1 MAVCRA
7 CEGAL
12 KPTEMNSVEVNKQP
26 DRGLHLRR
34 HRLLHEARKLLTR
47 RVLKLIAFV
56 VFAYLILQLGPG
68 LEKALKDL
76 KGVTWQWIGGAVAI
90 ETLSETGYVVSWRGI
105 LDPDNRLRE
114 IEGGS
119 RHLAAETAWSQLGGG
134 MLVPGGTLGSMG
146 VGSWMLHRLGMS
158 MDGVAKRQFTLM
170 FLNTGVD
177 ALAIVFFGMGLAI
190 GLFSGESN
198 LLLTLLPAVIVVIL
212 LLLALYVAHH
222 ADSVGRKLHRGRAK
236 IASAIRTLA
245 DAVEGVEG
253 ILRGRGS
260 VKIILGALAYLLF
273 DMAVL
278 YGAFHAIDAHPV
290 PSFGVVAMGYLIGSL
305 GGSLPLPASLG
316 SIGGMTGMLILY
328 GVDSNDA
335 VAAVVLYQAIGYLV
349 PLLGGGIAYLFLR
362 RRFGPLGHEADEAG
376 PPSAVAAPQHVD

>member
-1 MAVCRA
+1 MSPHYRDTLDY
-7 CEGAL
+7 ETG
-12 KPTEMNSVEVNKQP
+12 VNKQA
-26 DRGLHLRR
+26 DRGLRLRR

-56 VFAYLILQLGPG
+56 VFAYLILQLVPG

-76 KGVTWQWIGGAVAI
+76 KGVGWQWIVGAAAI
-90 ETLSETGYVVSWRGI
+90 ETLSETGYVISWRGI
-105 LDPDNRLRE
+105 LDPDKRLRE
-114 IEGGS
+114 IEGG
-119 RHLAAETAWSQLGGG
+119 RHVAAETAWSQLGGG
-134 MLVPGGTLGSMG
+134 MLVPGGTLGSIG

-158 MDGVAKRQFTLM
+158 MEGVAKRQFTLM
-170 FLNTGVD
+170 FLTTGVD

-245 DAVEGVEG
+245 EAVEGVEA

-260 VKIILGALAYLLF
+260 AKIILGALAYLLF

-376 PPSAVAAPQHVD
+376 PPSAVAAPQHAD

>member
-1 MAVCRA
+1 M
-7 CEGAL
+7 
-12 KPTEMNSVEVNKQP
+12 
-26 DRGLHLRR
+26 
-34 HRLLHEARKLLTR
+34 
-47 RVLKLIAFV
+47 
-56 VFAYLILQLGPG
+56 
-68 LEKALKDL
+68 
-76 KGVTWQWIGGAVAI
+76 TWQWIVGAVAI

-105 LDPDNRLRE
+105 LDPDNRLRQ

-134 MLVPGGTLGSMG
+134 MLVPGGTLGSIG

-177 ALAIVFFGMGLAI
+177 ALAIVFFGTGLAI

-245 DAVEGVEG
+245 EAVEGVEG

-260 VKIILGALAYLLF
+260 AKIILGALAYLLF

-278 YGAFHAIDAHPV
+278 YGALHAIDAHPV
-290 PSFGVVAMGYLIGSL
+290 PSFGVVAMGYLLGSL
-305 GGSLPLPASLG
+305 GGSLPLPADLG
-316 SIGGMTGMLILY
+316 SIGGMTGMLIL
-328 GVDSNDA
+328 
-335 VAAVVLYQAIGYLV
+335 
-349 PLLGGGIAYLFLR
+349 
-362 RRFGPLGHEADEAG
+362 
-376 PPSAVAAPQHVD
+376 

>member
-26 DRGLHLRR
+26 DRGLHFRR

-56 VFAYLILQLGPG
+56 VFAYLILQLVPG

-134 MLVPGGTLGSMG
+134 MLVPGGTLGSIG

-177 ALAIVFFGMGLAI
+177 ALAIVFFGTGLAI
-190 GLFSGESN
+190 GLFGGESN

-245 DAVEGVEG
+245 EAVEGVEA

-260 VKIILGALAYLLF
+260 AKIILGALAYLLF

-290 PSFGVVAMGYLIGSL
+290 PSFGIVAMGYLLGSL
-305 GGSLPLPASLG
+305 GGSLPLPADLG

-362 RRFGPLGHEADEAG
+362 RRFSPLGHDADVAQS
-376 PPSAVAAPQHVD
+376 PSGAAAPQHAD